1 MVVFLSLS
9 GPRCFSWGC
18 AFPFIIT
25 CVYVCLCMCQ
35 RERAFAYS
43 NVSCHLD
50 TMVCVFFYKCTLFT
64 ALPCVCFVPV
74 IYSLKQWVSMFQA
87 CQTCSNQSVEYH
99 ITFTAERISC
109 LYKCVI
115 QTFFVQFLLATSFR
129 SACGFFCSEEPYATL
144 WLKRLI
150 NMFTSKMS
158 HFFCN
163 YWFFKGS
170 SNHFHYCSCLGGE
183 LPVFV
188 LCTLDI
194 MWIQSNHGPN
204 SQKSS

>member
-1 MVVFLSLS
+1 MNVVVFLSLS

-50 TMVCVFFYKCTLFT
+50 TWCVFFYKCTLFT

-74 IYSLKQWVSMFQA
+74 IYSLKQWVSIFQA

-115 QTFFVQFLLATSFR
+115 QTFCTVFVSHIIQVCLWFLLLR
-129 SACGFFCSEEPYATL
+129 GTL
-144 WLKRLI
+144 CNTVAEKI
-150 NMFTSKMS
+150 NKHVYIKMS

-170 SNHFHYCSCLGGE
+170 SNHFYYCSCLGGE
-183 LPVFV
+183 LPV
-188 LCTLDI
+188 LCCV
-194 MWIQSNHGPN
+194 H
-204 SQKSS
+204 